1 MERGPA
7 PGRAFVPCHA
17 AVQHNLS
24 GRDWGGSTVRIQP
37 VFETVFLSSIALL
50 AVAQVA
56 TRRALDRSPVLSRM
70 LHRAPAE

>member
-1 MERGPA
+1 M
-7 PGRAFVPCHA
+7 
-17 AVQHNLS
+17 
-24 GRDWGGSTVRIQP
+24 RIQP
-37 VFETVFLSSIALL
+37 VFEAVFLSSIALL